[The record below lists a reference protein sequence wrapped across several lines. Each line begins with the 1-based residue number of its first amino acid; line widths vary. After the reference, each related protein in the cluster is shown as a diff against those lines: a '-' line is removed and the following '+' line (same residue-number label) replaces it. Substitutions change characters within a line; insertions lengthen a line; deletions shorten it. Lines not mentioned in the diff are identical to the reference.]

1 MESRLLAYFFI
12 IKGVS
17 LSAVNSSIYI
27 DQNGNQV
34 TPKVSDT
41 LGYKLGDWIQ
51 ENVQAPNVNR
61 DIEQS
66 FLGGT
71 VPKTVGGLLPA
82 VFGAWATKKPTA
94 AVSIYDGLRTGGS
107 IYDEAR
113 NSGATEAQAQRAAL
127 ITGGFVGLTDRFS
140 YGKTLETLNKG
151 AGQTLSGK
159 FSVHLNIVLRFSSF

>member
-41 LGYKLGDWIQ
+41 LGYKLDDWIQ

-61 DIEQS
+61 
-66 FLGGT
+66 
-71 VPKTVGGLLPA
+71 
-82 VFGAWATKKPTA
+82 
-94 AVSIYDGLRTGGS
+94 
-107 IYDEAR
+107 
-113 NSGATEAQAQRAAL
+113 
-127 ITGGFVGLTDRFS
+127 
-140 YGKTLETLNKG
+140 
-151 AGQTLSGK
+151 
-159 FSVHLNIVLRFSSF
+159 